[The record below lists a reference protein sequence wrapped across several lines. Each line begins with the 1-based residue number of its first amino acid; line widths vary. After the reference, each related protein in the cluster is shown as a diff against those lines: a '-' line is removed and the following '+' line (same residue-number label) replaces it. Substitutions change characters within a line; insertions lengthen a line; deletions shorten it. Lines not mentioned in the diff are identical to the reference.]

1 MAIIFLQQKKTQKAL
16 LGIFILIVIVIL
28 IIIWQG
34 SVKKEKSALVQNI
47 AIISK
52 KEIKI
57 DFNRLTG
64 QDLRNLVS
72 FPEIEPF
79 KEAASS
85 TDETGKEIPETKIG
99 RENPFL
105 PY

>member
-1 MAIIFLQQKKTQKAL
+1 MAIIFLQQKNFQKSL
-16 LGIFILIVIVIL
+16 VVVFVFIVIITL

-34 SVKKEKSALVQNI
+34 VSKKQESLLI
-47 AIISK
+47 EESSLIPK

-57 DFNRLTG
+57 DFNKLIG
-64 QDLRNLVS
+64 QDLQNLIP

-79 KEAASS
+79 KEIAPS
-85 TDETGKEIPETKIG
+85 ETEEGEKIPGVSIG